1 MTDVQININNKTYPT
16 AVKPSIAN
24 LKLSL
29 NSNEFICLVGPS
41 GCGKTT
47 LLNIIAGLD
56 DDYDGDILGRT
67 GSLPVATLPTSTD
80 GGSADDCREQPRPP
94 SLAVVGQQHTHPRIG
109 YIFQNP
115 RLLPWRTVR
124 ENIELVLGVH
134 SHAAHRNESDVIDA
148 LLQVMQLTQVQHS
161 YPERLSLGMSRRVA
175 IIRAFAIDPE
185 VLLMDEPFVSLD
197 APTARQVRALL
208 LKLWQQRPHTVLF
221 VTHDLREAITLADRL
236 VFLSAAPM
244 QVVSEIIVPIARTE
258 RHNELAIES
267 FRQQL
272 LNYHPEIKQLL

>member
-1 MTDVQININNKTYPT
+1 MTDIQINISNKTYPT
-16 AVKPSIAN
+16 ATKPSIAN
-24 LKLSL
+24 LELSL

-56 DDYDGDILGRT
+56 NDYDGEILVGR
-67 GSLPVATLPTSTD
+67 
-80 GGSADDCREQPRPP
+80 
-94 SLAVVGQQHTHPRIG
+94 QHTHPKIG
-109 YIFQNP
+109 YVFQNP

-124 ENIELVLGVH
+124 ENIELALD
-134 SHAAHRNESDVIDA
+134 RPQPPDVIDA
-148 LLQVMQLTQVQHS
+148 LLEAMQLTQAQQV

-175 IIRAFAIDPE
+175 IIRAFAVDPD

-197 APTARQVRALL
+197 APTARQVRELL

-221 VTHDLREAITLADRL
+221 VTHDLREAIALADRL
-236 VFLSAAPM
+236 VFLSATPM
-244 QVVSEIIVPIARTE
+244 RAISEIIVPIPRNE
-258 RHNELAIES
+258 RNNELAIEA

-272 LNYHPEIKQLL
+272 LQHHPEIKQLL

>member
-1 MTDVQININNKTYPT
+1 MTAIDITINNKAYATSE
-16 AVKPSIAN
+16 KPVIKN
-24 LKLSL
+24 LSL
-29 NSNEFICLVGPS
+29 SLSASEFICLVGPS

-56 DDYDGDILGRT
+56 SDYDGGIR
-67 GSLPVATLPTSTD
+67 
-80 GGSADDCREQPRPP
+80 
-94 SLAVVGQQHTHPRIG
+94 VGQRYAPPKIG

-124 ENIELVLGVH
+124 ENIELALD
-134 SHAAHRNESDVIDA
+134 SHQSPAIIDP
-148 LLQVMQLTQVQHS
+148 LLDAMQLTGSQSV
-161 YPERLSLGMSRRVA
+161 YPERLSLGMSRRVS
-175 IIRAFAIDPE
+175 IIRAFAVDPD

-197 APTARQVRALL
+197 APVARQVRELL

-221 VTHDLREAITLADRL
+221 VTHDLREAITLADRI

-244 QVVSEIIVPIARTE
+244 AVISEIVVPIE
-258 RHNELAIES
+258 RNERSNEALIEK

-272 LNYHPEIKQLL
+272 LNDYPEIKQLL

>member
-1 MTDVQININNKTYPT
+1 MTDIQIHIKSKTYPT
-16 AVKPSIAN
+16 AANPTIAN

-29 NSNEFICLVGPS
+29 NSKEFTCLVGPS

-56 DDYDGDILGRT
+56 NDYDGEIL
-67 GSLPVATLPTSTD
+67 A
-80 GGSADDCREQPRPP
+80 
-94 SLAVVGQQHTHPRIG
+94 GQQHTHPKIG
-109 YIFQNP
+109 YVFQNP

-124 ENIELVLGVH
+124 ENIELALDDNQPAG
-134 SHAAHRNESDVIDA
+134 VIDA
-148 LLQVMQLTQVQHS
+148 LLEVMQLTPSQHV

-175 IIRAFAIDPE
+175 IIRAFAVDPE

-221 VTHDLREAITLADRL
+221 VTHDLREAIALADRL
-236 VFLSAAPM
+236 IFLSAAPM
-244 QVVSEIIVPIARTE
+244 QVVSEIIVPIARSE
-258 RHNELAIES
+258 RGNELAIES

-272 LNYHPEIKQLL
+272 LQHHPEIKQLL

>member
-1 MTDVQININNKTYPT
+1 MTDIQININNKTYPT
-16 AVKPSIAN
+16 AAKPSIEG

-29 NSNEFICLVGPS
+29 NSNEFTCLVGPS

-56 DDYDGDILGRT
+56 NDYDGDILCRT
-67 GSLPVATLPTSTD
+67 RSLPVATL
-80 GGSADDCREQPRPP
+80 PP
-94 SLAVVGQQHTHPRIG
+94 SLAVVGQQHMHPKIG
-109 YIFQNP
+109 YVFQNP

-124 ENIELVLGVH
+124 ENIELALNGNQ
-134 SHAAHRNESDVIDA
+134 SPEVIDE
-148 LLQVMQLTQVQHS
+148 LLEVMQLTAAQHV
-161 YPERLSLGMSRRVA
+161 YPERLSLGMSRRAA

-197 APTARQVRALL
+197 APTARQVRELL

-221 VTHDLREAITLADRL
+221 VTHDLREAIALADRL
-236 VFLSAAPM
+236 VFLSASPM
-244 QVVSEIIVPIARTE
+244 RVVSEVAVPIARSE
-258 RHNELAIES
+258 RGNELALEA

-272 LNYHPEIKQLL
+272 LANHPEIKQLL